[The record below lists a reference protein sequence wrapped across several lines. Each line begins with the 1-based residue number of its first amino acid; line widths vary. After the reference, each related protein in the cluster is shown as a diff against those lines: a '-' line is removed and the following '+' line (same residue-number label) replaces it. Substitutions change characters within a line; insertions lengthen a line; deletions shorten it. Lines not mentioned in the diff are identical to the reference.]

1 VRHVGNGA
9 GSRSRRR
16 CIHGST
22 PRVATTHA
30 NVVVGKIVIAKR
42 GVFVVILAARRA
54 SLGGNGVH
62 T

>member
-1 VRHVGNGA
+1 VRA
-9 GSRSRRR
+9 RSCGRGRR
-16 CIHGST
+16 ST
-22 PRVATTHA
+22 QRVATTHA